1 VNVVTTL
8 ATQTIV
14 LGKAIIS
21 SSGVECVCAL
31 FELEPAISL
40 AEAKAT
46 LVGQD
51 ETDLRVQVGNVE
63 LAVHRGK
70 QGLLCIDICE
80 VERERTCR
88 VVLKANLLET

>member
-1 VNVVTTL
+1 MVATL

-21 SSGVECVCAL
+21 CSGVECVCAL
-31 FELEPAISL
+31 LELEPAISL
-40 AEAKAT
+40 AKAEAA

-51 ETDLRVQVGNVE
+51 ETDLRVKVCNVE
-63 LAVHRGK
+63 LAILGGK

-80 VERERTCR
+80 VERERACG
-88 VVLKANLLET
+88 VVLKANLLEA

>member
-1 VNVVTTL
+1 MVTTL

-40 AEAKAT
+40 AEAKAA

-51 ETDLRVQVGNVE
+51 ETDLRVQVGYME
-63 LAVHRGK
+63 FAVHRGE

-80 VERERTCR
+80 VERERACG
-88 VVLKANLLET
+88 VVLKANLLKT

>member
-1 VNVVTTL
+1 VVATL
-8 ATQTIV
+8 ATETIV

-21 SSGVECVCAL
+21 CPGVECVGAL

-40 AEAKAT
+40 AKAKAA

-63 LAVHRGK
+63 LAILGGK
-70 QGLLCIDICE
+70 QGLLRIDICE
-80 VERERTCR
+80 VERERTCGI
-88 VVLKANLLET
+88 VLKADLLEA